1 MKPGLPGLLLGI
13 AALIC
18 AAPVTAATS
27 GTPELRLGSVAMDT
41 PTAMHR
47 RLKPLID
54 YLTGE
59 LGRPVTLKLSPDLS
73 NAAED
78 VARGEVDIAYL
89 TPVAYI
95 KAHKSGGVRLVAKTV
110 TKGKSS
116 FKLMLV
122 VRKDGPIKSTK
133 DLAGKSF
140 AFGDQAA
147 ILQRAVVINA
157 GVRLEQLGSYKFLGH
172 YDNIARGVANGDFAA
187 GILKDTTAYQ
197 WEKQGLRIIY
207 VSPPLPPYN
216 IVTSRHVPDMLW
228 HAIQQAFLKLNPKN
242 PNHMAIMNALDPS
255 YDGFAA
261 TADAEY
267 DIVRTLIR
275 PFEMKETPNKR

>member
-1 MKPGLPGLLLGI
+1 MKTGLLGLLLGI
-13 AALIC
+13 ATLTC
-18 AAPVTAATS
+18 ATPVTAATPD
-27 GTPELRLGSVAMDT
+27 TPELRFGSVAMDT

-54 YLTGE
+54 YLTRE
-59 LGRPVTLKLSPDLS
+59 LKRPVTLKLSPALS

-95 KAHKSGGVRLVAKTV
+95 KAHKNGGARLVAKTV
-110 TKGKSS
+110 TKGESS

-122 VRKDGPIKSTK
+122 VRKDSSIKSTK

-147 ILQRAVVINA
+147 ILQRAVVVNA

-172 YDNIARGVANGDFAA
+172 YDNIARGVSNGDFDA
-187 GILKDTTAYQ
+187 GVLKDTTAFE
-197 WEKQGLRIIY
+197 WEKKGLRVIHT
-207 VSPPLPPYN
+207 SPKLPPYN
-216 IVTSRHVPDMLW
+216 VVVGRHISERLYNK
-228 HAIQQAFLKLNPKN
+228 IKEAFLALKASNPRHLEVIK
-242 PNHMAIMNALDPS
+242 ALDPS
-255 YDGFAA
+255 YDGFAPA
-261 TADAEY
+261 ADPEY
-267 DIVRTLIR
+267 DVVRQLVK
-275 PFEMKETPNKR
+275 PFEK